1 MVTETIDPTTTAYL
15 VEKLGF
21 PIAIAISAFGALIT
35 ILMLILRSQIKRQE
49 QLDSYYFTNFNSTL
63 GEHNKS
69 LNKIHGELANVVVEM
84 RCVSTKIDTY
94 VNKLDRHLEP
104 KSVAYIFRE
113 DKIGKIKNIVEE
125 IDVTKDIERKVLY
138 NKDKIM
144 DNKDNNN

>member
-21 PIAIAISAFGALIT
+21 PIAIAISAFGALVT

-63 GEHNKS
+63 CEHNKS